1 MVAAGNANR
10 GGRLSTVNLLVLTC
24 LGQLLLIL
32 KILFTFLTKQAAL
45 MRRSTVLSLAP
56 QLVFP
61 CCRLGFISKYYTWL
75 KSNMTG
81 KHSSLFVRSI
91 SDAGKKV

>member
-1 MVAAGNANR
+1 
-10 GGRLSTVNLLVLTC
+10 
-24 LGQLLLIL
+24 
-32 KILFTFLTKQAAL
+32 

-81 KHSSLFVRSI
+81 KHSSLFVRSV
-91 SDAGKKV
+91 SDAGKKFNNIDTRGQCYKTFSVLNLRIFVVS